1 MRASSGSWTT
11 VTTSTLTS
19 RSTLLGRL
27 AVLRRDLAGR
37 AVGDDLP
44 LLDPDRA
51 VAHPL
56 DRPHRV
62 AHEEARA
69 RVPADLLDLLRAA
82 LAELG
87 VTRRE
92 RLVDH
97 EDVRHRGGGDREP
110 QPCGH
115 ARAVRLHR
123 QVDEVPAAG
132 ELDDVVEPLP
142 HLTSEERRV

>member
-44 LLDPDRA
+44 LLAPAHA

-62 AHEEARA
+62 AHEEDRA

-87 VTRRE
+87 VARRE

-97 EDVRHRGGGDREP
+97 QHIRHGSGRDREP
-110 QPCGH
+110 QPRCH
-115 ARAVRLHR
+115 AGAVCLHR
-123 QVDEVPAAG
+123 EIDEVSDAG
-132 ELDDVVEPLP
+132 
-142 HLTSEERRV
+142 